1 MARARNIKPSFFTN
15 DILAEVP
22 ALGRILF
29 QGLWCVADREGRLED
44 RPKKL
49 KAEILPYDDC
59 DIENLL
65 LQLSERGFIQ
75 RYQANGQRFIQ
86 VVNFTKHQNPHV
98 KEAPS
103 LIPAP
108 DEHSASTVQASEI
121 PERAGLI
128 PDSGFRIPDSPK
140 QAASLDQPETREAH
154 PAAAASPH
162 LATVIDR
169 VTHRATELVLLLRHR
184 GAAIQ
189 AGDPRV
195 RSWAQRGI
203 TDAQALQALEVA
215 QQRRHEA
222 ADPKPINAGYL
233 DAILG
238 DAGVTPSNRSPP
250 GRMSREDSRRIA
262 ASTRLSDFRAACAAE
277 QQEQTD
283 DSSAI
288 EGTATR
294 LLG

>member
-22 ALGRILF
+22 AIGRILF

-59 DIENLL
+59 DLENLL
-65 LQLSERGFIQ
+65 CQLAERGFIQ

-103 LIPAP
+103 TIPAP
-108 DEHSASTVQASEI
+108 DEPGASPVQASEI

-128 PDSGFRIPDSPK
+128 PDSGFRIPDSPIQQ
-140 QAASLDQPETREAH
+140 QAASLDQPETREAC
-154 PAAAASPH
+154 PAAAAAAPLSVKSP
-162 LATVIDR
+162 DP
-169 VTHRATELVLLLRHR
+169 VTHRATELVVLLRHR

-195 RSWAQRGI
+195 RSWAERGV

-215 QQRRHEA
+215 QQRRHDA
-222 ADPKPINAGYL
+222 ADPTPINAGYL

-238 DAGVTPSNRSPP
+238 DAGGSPSNRSPP
-250 GRMSREDSRRIA
+250 RQNGRDAGRLAAAKAIFGDVEHEHRIIDI
-262 ASTRLSDFRAACAAE
+262 TP
-277 QQEQTD
+277 T
-283 DSSAI
+283 
-288 EGTATR
+288 TATA
-294 LLG
+294 LGLKDFS